1 MDLDIGEK
9 NIKNDLIWNTR
20 NIKREWPKITNFTH
34 LSNSY
39 FEIKKIDNNVNIN
52 RLSNR
57 L

>member
-9 NIKNDLIWNTR
+9 NIKNDLIWNMR
-20 NIKREWPKITNFTH
+20 NIKREGSKITNFTH

-39 FEIKKIDNNVNIN
+39 FEIKKIDNNVNTN
-52 RLSNR
+52 RPSNR